1 MRQVVWPFMAII
13 GVSMSLMVIIFALPY
28 FGSVGIFDSTTV
40 NAINSARTGIQDL
53 FPFLLV
59 LVVGGIVGVS
69 LSVFKR

>member
-1 MRQVVWPFMAII
+1 MKQVVWPFIAII
-13 GVSMSLMVIIFALPY
+13 GVSMSLMIIILALPY

-40 NAINSARTGIQDL
+40 NAINSANTAIQDL
-53 FPFLLV
+53 FPFLLI